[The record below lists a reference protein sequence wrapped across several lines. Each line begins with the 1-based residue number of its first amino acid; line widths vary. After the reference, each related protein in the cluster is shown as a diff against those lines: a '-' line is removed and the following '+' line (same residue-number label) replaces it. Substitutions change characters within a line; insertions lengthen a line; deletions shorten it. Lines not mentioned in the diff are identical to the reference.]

1 MCSVLHV
8 CHVHVPVVIHT
19 CTVFSTLY
27 PSPSCQICTI
37 CLPLLKV
44 LLIVNVASLCG
55 YTDINYR
62 ELIWLQQHH
71 APQGFSVLAFPC
83 NQFGAQEPW
92 PEEDILAWVE
102 ETYADVN
109 FPLFSKVKVFGDDA
123 DPLYKYLV
131 RETGSGPRWNFAK
144 YLVNRNGV
152 PVAFFTTT
160 SSFEDVNR
168 YLEGMLEGKDEL

>member
-1 MCSVLHV
+1 M
-8 CHVHVPVVIHT
+8 
-19 CTVFSTLY
+19 
-27 PSPSCQICTI
+27 
-37 CLPLLKV
+37 
-44 LLIVNVASLCG
+44 
-55 YTDINYR
+55 
-62 ELIWLQQHH
+62 
-71 APQGFSVLAFPC
+71 LAFPC